1 MAKISVSFLAVAGKA
16 MFNKSEWKPVGVAY
30 TLAEIWEAQGINY
43 GDIEG
48 DEATVTEVEFSDGST
63 SLRISVPMKDGSTID
78 LHAGKAVQNNLDEG
92 DKIKV
97 NLIYGQELR
106 KAGQPSIVRYE
117 AWETEE
123 DKAEYLKERDGK

>member
-30 TLAEIWEAQGINY
+30 TLEEIWEAQGINY